1 MSNTEKKLGGGR
13 RLSINTGKGTDIM
26 LELLSPAGSPEAVI
40 AAVQNGADAVYMGL
54 GDFNARRGA
63 KNFADEEFE
72 KAVRYCHVRGCKV
85 YVTLNTLVND
95 REIPA
100 ATESARLASRCGV
113 DGIII
118 QDLGLIS
125 AVRRAAPDIPLHA
138 STQMSI
144 HNLAGVQAAAEMG
157 LTRAVLARELSL
169 EEIKFITANSPIE
182 IEVFVHGA
190 LCFCHSGQCYMSALI
205 GRRSGNRGMC
215 AQPCRMQYSL
225 GGRMDDY
232 PMSLKDNCL
241 VDRLRELEEAG
252 VTCVKIEGRMKRPE
266 YTAIVTGI
274 YSKAIKERR
283 QPTAEE
289 MNMLTKA
296 FSRQG
301 FTQGYFNGD
310 KKDMFGVRGEPEEG
324 TEKIFTT
331 ARRAYADGELRRV
344 PVHFYTVAEKDERIK
359 AIAFDDDGH
368 RAVTY
373 GAVPEKAKR
382 QGLTDSYLIEQ
393 MFKTGGTPYNVVENK
408 AKADPGL
415 YLAAAEINE
424 LRRKLISELS
434 EQRAVPP
441 TRRSLELP
449 APPKN
454 IPVVSDPKLIMQVRT
469 EDQLSKELADLRPAY
484 LYVPANVMLEQ
495 PKLVLPFVEQG
506 TVPVAVL
513 PRIINDRQMKD
524 VYTTLQRL
532 FDYGVNEALVGN
544 LGHIMLA
551 RAAGMK
557 VRGDFGLN
565 AFNSYS
571 LEMLNEMGF
580 LSATASFELRI
591 AQIKDMAKPLD
602 TEMIIYGRLPL
613 MVSDQCIIKHSA
625 GRCACQTP
633 AQMSDRM
640 GSVFPVVKEYG
651 CRNVIYNAHKLYLA
665 DKKDDLY
672 SAGLWGL
679 RMMFTTESARECVE
693 VAKGHMGLS
702 DYKPNVLTRG
712 LYYRGVD

>member
-1 MSNTEKKLGGGR
+1 
-13 RLSINTGKGTDIM
+13 M
-26 LELLSPAGSPEAVI
+26 LELLSPAGSPEGVI
-40 AAVQNGADAVYMGL
+40 AAVQNGADAIYLGM

-63 KNFADEEFE
+63 KNFTNEEFE
-72 KAVRYCHVRGCKV
+72 KAVSYCRVRGCKV

-95 REIPA
+95 REISEA
-100 ATESARLASRCGV
+100 VDAARLASDCGA

-118 QDLGLIS
+118 QDVGLIS
-125 AVRRAAPDIPLHA
+125 AIRRAVPDIPLHA

-182 IEVFVHGA
+182 TEIFVHGA

-241 VDRLRELEEAG
+241 VDRLREIEDAG

-283 QPTAEE
+283 QPTPEE
-289 MNMLTKA
+289 MAMLKKA

-301 FTQGYFNGD
+301 FTQGYFDGD
-310 KKDMFGVRGEPEEG
+310 KKDMFGVREEQEDG
-324 TEKIFTT
+324 TEKIFTVT
-331 ARRAYADGELRRV
+331 RRAYADGELRRV
-344 PVHFYTVAEKDERIK
+344 PVHFYTVAEKGERIK

-373 GAVPEKAKR
+373 GPVPEKAQR
-382 QGLTDSYLIEQ
+382 QGLTEGYLIEQ
-393 MFKTGGTPYNVVENK
+393 MFKTGGTPYNCVENK
-408 AKADPGL
+408 AKCDPGL

-434 EQRAVPP
+434 TQRAVPP
-441 TRRSLELP
+441 TRRSFQLP
-449 APPKN
+449 QAPKN
-454 IPVVSDPKLIMQVRT
+454 VPTVSDPKLIIQVRT
-469 EDQLSKELADLRPAY
+469 AEQLTEELAELRPRY
-484 LYVPANVMLEQ
+484 IYVPAMLMAEQ
-495 PKLVLPFVEQG
+495 PKLVLPFVERG
-506 TVPVAVL
+506 TTPVAVL
-513 PRIINDRQMKD
+513 PRIVTDPQRQE
-524 VYTTLQRL
+524 VFATLQKL

-544 LGHIMLA
+544 LGQVMLA
-551 RAAGMK
+551 RSAGMK
-557 VRGDFGLN
+557 LRGDFGLN
-565 AFNSYS
+565 AFNSYT
-571 LEMLNEMGF
+571 LEMLSQMGF
-580 LSATASFELRI
+580 LSATASFELRL

-602 TEMIIYGRLPL
+602 TELIVYGRLPL
-613 MVSDQCIIKHSA
+613 MVTEQCIIKKSA
-625 GRCACQTP
+625 GRCACQAP
-633 AQMSDRM
+633 AQMADRM

-651 CRNVIYNAHKLYLA
+651 CRNVVYNAHKLYLA
-665 DKKDDLY
+665 DKKEDLY

-693 VAKGHMGLS
+693 VTRGHMGLS

>member
-1 MSNTEKKLGGGR
+1 
-13 RLSINTGKGTDIM
+13 M

-40 AAVQNGADAVYMGL
+40 AAVQNGADAVYLGM

-63 KNFADEEFE
+63 KNFTNEEFE
-72 KAVRYCHVRGCKV
+72 KAVTYCRVRGCKV

-95 REIPA
+95 REMGTA
-100 ATESARLASRCGV
+100 VDAARLASECGA

-125 AVRRAAPDIPLHA
+125 AIRRALPDIPLHA

-169 EEIKFITANSPIE
+169 EEIAYITKNAPIE
-182 IEVFVHGA
+182 TEIFVHGA
-190 LCFCHSGQCYMSALI
+190 LCFCHSGQCYMSSLI

-241 VDRLRELEEAG
+241 VDRLREIEEAG
-252 VTCVKIEGRMKRPE
+252 VACIKIEGRMKRPE

-274 YSKAIKERR
+274 YSKALREHR
-283 QPTAEE
+283 QPTPEE
-289 MNMLTKA
+289 MTMLTKA

-324 TEKIFTT
+324 TEKIFTV

-344 PVHFYTVAEKDERIK
+344 PVHFYTVAEKGERIK

-368 RAVTY
+368 KAVTY
-373 GAVPEKAKR
+373 GPVPEKAKR
-382 QGLTDSYLIEQ
+382 QGLTDGYLVEQ
-393 MFKTGGTPYNVVENK
+393 MFKTGGTPYNCVENK
-408 AKADPGL
+408 AKTDPGL

-434 EQRAVPP
+434 AQRSAPP
-441 TRRSLELP
+441 TRRSLDLP

-454 IPVVSDPKLIMQVRT
+454 VPTVADPKLIIQVRT
-469 EDQLSKELADLRPAY
+469 AEQLTKELADLRPAY
-484 LYVPANVMLEQ
+484 IYVPAMIMAAE
-495 PKLVLPFVEQG
+495 PKLVLPFVEKG
-506 TVPVAVL
+506 SVPVAVL
-513 PRIINDRQMKD
+513 PRIVNDAQMKE
-524 VYTTLQRL
+524 VYATLQKL

-544 LGHIMLA
+544 LGQVVMA
-551 RAAGMK
+551 RRAGMK
-557 VRGDFGLN
+557 LRGDFGLN
-565 AFNSYS
+565 AFNSYT

-602 TEMIIYGRLPL
+602 TELIVYGRLPL
-613 MVSDQCIIKHSA
+613 MVSDQCIIKESA
-625 GRCACQTP
+625 GRCACQPP
-633 AQMSDRM
+633 AQMADRM

-651 CRNVIYNAHKLYLA
+651 CRNVVYNAHKLYLA
-665 DKKDDLY
+665 DKKEDLY